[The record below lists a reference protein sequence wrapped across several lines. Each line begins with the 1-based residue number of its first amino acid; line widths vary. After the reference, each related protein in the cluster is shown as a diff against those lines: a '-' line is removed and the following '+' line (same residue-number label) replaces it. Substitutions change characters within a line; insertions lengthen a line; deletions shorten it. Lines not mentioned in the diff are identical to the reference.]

1 MGDVPSKLQS
11 QIQSLSLDQLEAPT
25 VYT

>member
-1 MGDVPSKLQS
+1 MQS